1 MVFSYFCNMK
11 AYIIIGMAAL
21 LCSCQ
26 KSWEERCAE
35 EAQRITETTC
45 PRQMPYDIIMDSM
58 TYDAQLNRFNYY
70 YRVAGERD
78 KPEIFIAG
86 KEEMLELLKQQYDN
100 SIELKKYKEHGMSF
114 RCIYYSGST
123 GQNYLDYVWENNK
136 K

>member
-1 MVFSYFCNMK
+1 M
-11 AYIIIGMAAL
+11 AL

-26 KSWEERCAE
+26 KSWEERCTE

-58 TYDAQLNRFNYY
+58 TYDAQLNRFHYY
-70 YRVAGERD
+70 YRVTGERD
-78 KPEIFIAG
+78 KPEIFISG
-86 KEEMLELLKQQYDN
+86 KEEMLDLLKQQYDN
-100 SIELKKYKEHGMSF
+100 SIELKKYKDHGMSF

-123 GQNYLDYVWENNK
+123 GQKYLDYVWENNK